1 MTTDNPN
8 SNPDRGGHEAGHN
21 AGRAPRGRAG
31 VVGTV
36 MGYVPTVLVFAA
48 IGGIAYWGHHT
59 GWQAPKFSQIAGAK
73 PVAEEEDWCVEH
85 NVPDSRCIKCHPEL
99 VGGNVKD
106 WCPEH
111 GLPESKCTIC
121 HPEILTTGVAGD
133 WCPEHGV
140 PESSCTL
147 CHPEIAVKGA
157 APASL
162 TGATVSS
169 DPAATQSSASPA
181 TRSAAAPAAI
191 AAALDG
197 TATATTKPGKDPKT
211 CQTHAMRVQFA
222 SADAVRKAGVRLA
235 QVVERPM
242 SASLT
247 ANAEVGYNRNRLAQ
261 VSSPVSGKVWRVD
274 REIGQPVK
282 QGEVIALIDSADVGR
297 AKANLLKAIAEHEL
311 KVQTL
316 KRLRTSSES
325 GFRTEAEL
333 REAEAAMKAAS
344 IEVFN
349 TQQALINLGLSATVG
364 DMSQLPE
371 RRNIQFMG
379 LSKSLAEQLD
389 PKTTTANLL
398 PLVAPFDGIV
408 IERHVVAGEVTEPS
422 KPLFAIADTSRMW
435 VTADIPLAESRRVS
449 MGQTVTFRPDGSPD
463 QAATGTV
470 SWIST
475 AVDDQTRT
483 VKVRADAENPD
494 GRLLANTFGKADIT
508 IRETA
513 SAIAVPNEAI
523 QWEGCCYIAFVRLT
537 GDIFQTRKVKL
548 GAKVNGFTE
557 VLIGLLP
564 GEVVATEGSYV
575 LKSELLKSALG
586 AGCTD
591 H

>member
-1 MTTDNPN
+1 MTTDNA
-8 SNPDRGGHEAGHN
+8 NPKLDTNEQNQHDAHPAR
-21 AGRAPRGRAG
+21 RAG

-36 MGYVPTVLVFAA
+36 LGYLPTVLVFAA

-59 GWQAPKFSQIAGAK
+59 GWKAPKFSQIVGAK
-73 PVAEEEDWCVEH
+73 SVATEEDWCIEH

-99 VGGNVKD
+99 VGGNMKD

-121 HPEILTTGVAGD
+121 HPELLTTGVAGD
-133 WCPEHGV
+133 WCPEHAV

-157 APASL
+157 APASP
-162 TGATVSS
+162 TGVTVSL
-169 DPAATQSSASPA
+169 DPTATPPSGTPS
-181 TRSAAAPAAI
+181 TRPGAAAGPG
-191 AAALDG
+191 AAALVG
-197 TATATTKPGKDPKT
+197 TTTAKPGKDPKT

-222 SADAVRKAGVRLA
+222 SGDAVRKAGVRLA

-242 SASLT
+242 SADLT

-261 VSSPVSGKVWRVD
+261 VSSTVAGKVWRVD

-282 QGEVIALIDSADVGR
+282 QGDVIALVDAAEVGR
-297 AKANLLKAIAEHEL
+297 VKGEFLQAIAESQL
-311 KVQTL
+311 KAQTL
-316 KRLRTSSES
+316 KRSKTSSES

-333 REAEAAMKAAS
+333 QEAEAALKAAN
-344 IEVFN
+344 IRVFN
-349 TQQALINLGLSATVG
+349 AQQALVNFGLSSRIE
-364 DMSQLPE
+364 DMAELPE
-371 RRNIQFMG
+371 RRNVQFMG
-379 LSKSLAEQLD
+379 LPKSITDSLD

-408 IERHVVAGEVTEPS
+408 IERNVVAGEVIEPS
-422 KPLFAIADTSRMW
+422 KPLFVIADTTRMW
-435 VTADIPLAESRRVS
+435 VTADMPMAEARRVS
-449 MGQTVTFRPDGSPD
+449 MGQTVTFRPDGAPD
-463 QAATGTV
+463 QAATGKL

-483 VKVRADAENPD
+483 VKVRADVENPD
-494 GRLLANTFGKADIT
+494 GKLLANTFGKAHIT
-508 IRETA
+508 IREASTA
-513 SAIAVPNEAI
+513 ISVPNEAI
-523 QWEGCCYIAFVRLT
+523 QWEGCCNIAFVRLT
-537 GDIFQTRKVKL
+537 DDIFQTRKVKL
-548 GAKVNGFTE
+548 GAKANGFTE
-557 VLIGLLP
+557 VLIGVLP

-575 LKSELLKSALG
+575 LKSEILKSALG